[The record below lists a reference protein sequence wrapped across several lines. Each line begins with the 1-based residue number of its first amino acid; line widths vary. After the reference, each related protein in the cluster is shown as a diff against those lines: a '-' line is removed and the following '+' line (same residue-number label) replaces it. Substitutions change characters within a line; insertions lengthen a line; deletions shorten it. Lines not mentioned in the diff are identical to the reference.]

1 VTKRNSEIVRQ
12 LYGAFNEADWASAT
26 ALADP
31 DLVWVPDPRVG
42 VGPIEGADDA
52 LRFFRDRAEM
62 FDEFSIEV
70 ERLEE
75 AGNKVVA
82 MLRTSGRG
90 EASGAEFEN
99 QGRPRLDAARRR
111 GDPRRGL
118 RRPRRGAEGG
128 GPEPLTRRI
137 DVG

>member
-62 FDEFSIEV
+62 FDEFRIEV

-90 EASGAEFEN
+90 EASGAEFEIRVDHVWTLRD
-99 QGRPRLDAARRR
+99 GVVIRGEGYGDRDEALKAA
-111 GDPRRGL
+111 GL
-118 RRPRRGAEGG
+118 NP
-128 GPEPLTRRI
+128 
-137 DVG
+137 